1 MKPTKITATVVA
13 AAGSVLALA
22 GAATP
27 ALAAAPA
34 PAAGPAPTTSL
45 SLNGGVEEI
54 LAEGLRDPNPLHS
67 NALDT
72 ERPGSVLHAVNQ
84 VTKELNKPRQGG
96 SGGGKLLGGM
106 PLGK

>member
-13 AAGSVLALA
+13 TAGSVLALA
-22 GAATP
+22 GAVTP
-27 ALAAAPA
+27 ALAAAA

-45 SLNGGVEEI
+45 SLNGGVEDI
-54 LAEGLRDPNPLHS
+54 LAQGLRDPQPLHS

-84 VTKELNKPRQGG
+84 VTQELNKPRQGG
-96 SGGGKLLGGM
+96 SGGGQLLGGM